1 MGIVE
6 VLSSGC
12 GRSYRCSRRRRPGSG
27 VFGRV
32 GSHCYHDSLMLWLV
46 LGKSEVVIVEATVYA
61 AFGRRWVVAATV
73 SSRLETL
80 VSKRKTLWRLWSGK
94 AGLSPSVGLS
104 C

>member
-12 GRSYRCSRRRRPGSG
+12 GRSYRCSRRRRPGLDSG
-27 VFGRV
+27 GREV
-32 GSHCYHDSLMLWLV
+32 VTGAPR
-46 LGKSEVVIVEATVYA
+46 SEVVIVEATVYA